1 MSFQIDQVLEVL
13 KDNNINPPSDP
24 KTLPIPE
31 IGRLDETEEIYPVNL
46 KDIYEDDD
54 EELELSP
61 ILGELERTITSN
73 DRPKGRIYRPQD
85 RIDHPCAWYQPIHY
99 FGRNWGIFIRQ
110 ECLEHAILDIATYI
124 DWKVIYPKKISL
136 YQCFKALRQCAF
148 YELYFHEQF
157 HHKVESFGLRLL
169 VTNGRDTYRNYK
181 SKVYRP
187 TFGTDDCLEEGL
199 ANAEIFQRI
208 NEPRYKARLDANII
222 SGFKSYLVDS
232 IKGAPAG
239 YRTGINYLSEK
250 AFKIGLGTLQSQMF
264 DASLSPSKVASH
276 WQVATHMTRSLAD
289 ITTNIWVII
298 PRMGMPIISSSAIDP
313 RGTISTNKVT
323 STLTK
328 FYNFSVIKG
337 AGKGSHVKL
346 KDQNGRTVVL
356 SGNRPAVNPK
366 ELKDVIEAVSG
377 KRSLQLLDDFLL
389 GNLFKV

>member
-1 MSFQIDQVLEVL
+1 MSFEIDLVL
-13 KDNNINPPSDP
+13 KLLKDHNINPTSEPEN
-24 KTLPIPE
+24 LPIPE

-46 KDIYEDDD
+46 RDFYEDDD
-54 EELELSP
+54 EEELLSP
-61 ILGELERTITSN
+61 ILDELERVITSN
-73 DRPKGRIYRPQD
+73 EGPNRRIYHSED
-85 RIDHPCAWYQPIHY
+85 RDEYPCAWYQPIHY

-124 DWKVIYPKKISL
+124 DWKAIYPKKLKL
-136 YQCFKALRQCAF
+136 YQCFKVLRQCAF

-169 VTNGRDTYRNYK
+169 VSNGRDNYRYYK

-208 NEPRYKARLDANII
+208 NESRYKQRLQPNII
-222 SGFKSYLVDS
+222 SGFKNYLGDT
-232 IKGAPAG
+232 IRGAPPG
-239 YRTGINYLSEK
+239 YRTGVNYLSE
-250 AFKIGLGTLQSQMF
+250 AAYKIGLGTLQSQMF
-264 DASLSPSKVASH
+264 GVSLLPTKVASH

-289 ITTNIWVII
+289 ITSNIWVII
-298 PRMGMPIISSSAIDP
+298 PQMGRPIISSSAIDP

-328 FYNFSVIKG
+328 FYNFSVVKG

-356 SGNRPAVNPK
+356 SGNRYALIEK
-366 ELKDVIEAVSG
+366 ELKDAIEAVSG
-377 KRSLQLLDDFLL
+377 QRSLQLLDDFLSGKL
-389 GNLFKV
+389 TKV